1 MKKFLL
7 IETTLMSAFV
17 AVLLVCSSLSTSHDD
32 TISAEIDVQT
42 SAQGATQGA
51 THASTSYHS
60 IYKLGGVYPEP

>member
-7 IETTLMSAFV
+7 IETTLLRALV
-17 AVLLVCSSLSTSHDD
+17 TVLMLCVYLSTSHDD
-32 TISAEIDVQT
+32 NISAEIDVQT
-42 SAQGATQGA
+42 SAQGA